1 MSKDTKEE
9 ETEEEAPEV
18 EESEEE
24 KEQQETEATELSEE
38 TGEEEAEEETEVEAA
53 APTAEAAEEEEEA
66 PGKEE
71 IEVVEERIYTV
82 PFRKVWITA
91 RDRRAAKATRV
102 LRQFVMRHMK
112 TDDVKISNE
121 INEELWA
128 RGIQKPPRKVRIRAV
143 KDKEGTVIIYPAA
156 EAA

>member
-1 MSKDTKEE
+1 MSKDMKEE

-24 KEQQETEATELSEE
+24 KEEKKTEAMEAEE
-38 TGEEEAEEETEVEAA
+38 TGAEETEEEAEAA
-53 APTAEAAEEEEEA
+53 APAAEAAEKKEEA
-66 PGKEE
+66 PGEEE

-112 TDDVKISNE
+112 TEDVKISNE
-121 INEELWA
+121 INEVLWA